1 MKMSNNTIL
10 VLYFCL
16 HTTGED
22 SSTARSS
29 FTNWMRLI
37 EKSGRRSLDPVEDLH
52 CPPQL
57 PRAGMGAQV
66 GQRLSCKTL

>member
-16 HTTGED
+16 HITGED

-29 FTNWMRLI
+29 FTNWIILI

-52 CPPQL
+52 CPPQF